1 MKPLMTLLVGALL
14 FGSAVGQADDGRGP
28 TPPTPPTAPTP
39 PTPPRPPRPPR
50 PPHVSGSGG
59 FNINIHD
66 GRVQIDGLE
75 TMVDAQIDAAL
86 QGIAH
91 DDNIPPQVRA
101 KVTARLEKVR
111 AKVKKRLAK
120 IDTTDPQRL
129 GEELGQLGEEI
140 GQEMEQFG
148 EEMDKFGADMD
159 KWGKQF
165 EKNWGKNF
173 KYQFHTNDND
183 DRDDDH
189 DDDRDDE
196 NDDEADHDIDMPAVR
211 DLGDL
216 KLKAPQR
223 DALRK
228 LRAESEAKVANAK
241 RELERA
247 EAQLQKA
254 LENVN
259 ASDADIARAI
269 DAVAQQEATI
279 RKARIL
285 TWVNAR
291 RMLDDSQRQKVEG
304 AARKGKT
311 R

>member
-1 MKPLMTLLVGALL
+1 MSLLVGALL
-14 FGSAVGQADDGRGP
+14 FGSAVGQADDGRYPPP
-28 TPPTPPTAPTP
+28 TPPTPPTMPTP
-39 PTPPRPPRPPR
+39 PAPRPPRPPR
-50 PPHVSGSGG
+50 PPHATGG
-59 FNINIHD
+59 LNVNIHD
-66 GRVQIDGLE
+66 GKVQIDGLE
-75 TMVDAQIDAAL
+75 SMVDAQIDGAL
-86 QGIAH
+86 QGIAG
-91 DDNIPPQVRA
+91 DNNIPPQVRA
-101 KVTARLEKVR
+101 KITARLEKVR

-120 IDTTDPQRL
+120 IDTSDPARL
-129 GEELGQLGEEI
+129 GEELGQLGEDI
-140 GQEMEQFG
+140 GQEMEEFG
-148 EEMDKFGADMD
+148 AEMDKFGADMD
-159 KWGKQF
+159 QWGKQF

-173 KYQFHTNDND
+173 KYQFQNNNDDD
-183 DRDDDH
+183 DRDDDR
-189 DDDRDDE
+189 DDDDD
-196 NDDEADHDIDMPAVR
+196 DDHDIDMPAVR

-228 LRAESEAKVANAK
+228 LRADSDAKVANAK

-254 LENVN
+254 IENVN

>member
-1 MKPLMTLLVGALL
+1 MKSLMSLLVGALL
-14 FGSAVGQADDGRGP
+14 FGSAVGQADDGRYP
-28 TPPTPPTAPTP
+28 PPPPPTPPTM

-50 PPHVSGSGG
+50 APHAGSGL
-59 FNINIHD
+59 NINIHD
-66 GRVQIDGLE
+66 GKVQIDGLE
-75 TMVDAQIDAAL
+75 SMVDAQINAAL

-101 KVTARLEKVR
+101 KITARLEKVR
-111 AKVKKRLAK
+111 AKVKKRIAK
-120 IDTTDPQRL
+120 IDTSDPQRL
-129 GEELGQLGEEI
+129 GEELSGLGEEI
-140 GQEMEQFG
+140 GEEMEEFG
-148 EEMDKFGADMD
+148 AEMDKFGADMD
-159 KWGKQF
+159 QWGKQF

-173 KYQFHTNDND
+173 KYQFQNNDDDDD
-183 DRDDDH
+183 DRDDD
-189 DDDRDDE
+189 DDD
-196 NDDEADHDIDMPAVR
+196 DHDIDMPAVR

-228 LRAESEAKVANAK
+228 LRADSDVKVANAK

>member
-1 MKPLMTLLVGALL
+1 MSLLVGALL
-14 FGSAVGQADDGRGP
+14 FGSAVGQADDGRYPPP
-28 TPPTPPTAPTP
+28 TPPTPPTMPTP
-39 PTPPRPPRPPR
+39 PAPRPPRPPR
-50 PPHVSGSGG
+50 PPHAAGG
-59 FNINIHD
+59 LNVNIHD
-66 GRVQIDGLE
+66 GKVEINGLE
-75 TMVDAQIDAAL
+75 GVVDTQINAAL
-86 QGIAH
+86 QGIAS
-91 DDNIPPQVRA
+91 DPNIPPQVRA
-101 KVTARLEKVR
+101 KVTAKLEKIR

-129 GEELGQLGEEI
+129 GEELSGLGDEI
-140 GQEMEQFG
+140 SQEMEQFG

-159 KWGKQF
+159 QWSKKF
-165 EKNWGKNF
+165 EKDWGKNF
-173 KYQFHTNDND
+173 KYQFNNNGSDDDD
-183 DRDDDH
+183 DRDDDNDN
-189 DDDRDDE
+189 DDD
-196 NDDEADHDIDMPAVR
+196 DHEIDIPAVR

-223 DALRK
+223 DALRR
-228 LRAESEAKVANAK
+228 LRAESDAKVANAK

-254 LENVN
+254 IENVN

-269 DAVAQQEATI
+269 DNVAQQEATI

-304 AARKGKT
+304 AARKG
-311 R
+311 RAR

>member
-1 MKPLMTLLVGALL
+1 MSLLVGALL
-14 FGSAVGQADDGRGP
+14 FGSAVGQADDGRYPPP
-28 TPPTPPTAPTP
+28 TPPTPPTM

-50 PPHVSGSGG
+50 APHAGG
-59 FNINIHD
+59 GLNIAIHD
-66 GRVQIDGLE
+66 GKVQIDGLE
-75 TMVDAQIDAAL
+75 SMVDAQINAAL

-101 KVTARLEKVR
+101 KITARLEKVR
-111 AKVKKRLAK
+111 AKVKKRIAK
-120 IDTTDPQRL
+120 IDTSDPQRL
-129 GEELGQLGEEI
+129 GEELSGLGEEI
-140 GQEMEQFG
+140 GQEMEEFG
-148 EEMDKFGADMD
+148 QEMDKFGADMD
-159 KWGKQF
+159 QWSKQF

-173 KYQFHTNDND
+173 KFKYDSDD
-183 DRDDDH
+183 DRDDDDDQDVDV
-189 DDDRDDE
+189 DDDD
-196 NDDEADHDIDMPAVR
+196 DHDIDMPAVR

-223 DALRK
+223 DALRR
-228 LRAESEAKVANAK
+228 LRAESDAKVANAK

-254 LENVN
+254 IENVN

-304 AARKGKT
+304 AARKGRT

>member
-1 MKPLMTLLVGALL
+1 M
-14 FGSAVGQADDGRGP
+14 
-28 TPPTPPTAPTP
+28 
-39 PTPPRPPRPPR
+39 
-50 PPHVSGSGG
+50 
-59 FNINIHD
+59 NIHD
-66 GRVQIDGLE
+66 GKVEISGLE
-75 TMVDAQIDAAL
+75 GVVDTQINAAL
-86 QGIAH
+86 QGISA
-91 DDNIPPQVRA
+91 DPNIPPQVRA
-101 KVTARLEKVR
+101 KVTAKLEKLR
-111 AKVKKRLAK
+111 SKVKRRIAK

-129 GEELGQLGEEI
+129 GEELGALGEEI

-159 KWGKQF
+159 QWSKKF
-165 EKNWGKNF
+165 EKDWGKNF
-173 KYQFHTNDND
+173 KYQFNNNGND
-183 DRDDDH
+183 DDDDH
-189 DDDRDDE
+189 DDDRDD
-196 NDDEADHDIDMPAVR
+196 DDDDDQDVDIHMPAVR

-223 DALRK
+223 DALRR
-228 LRAESEAKVANAK
+228 LRAESDAKVANAK

-254 LENVN
+254 IENVN

-269 DAVAQQEATI
+269 DNVAQQEATI

>member
-1 MKPLMTLLVGALL
+1 MKSLMSLLVGALL

-28 TPPTPPTAPTP
+28 TPPTPPTAPV
-39 PTPPRPPRPPR
+39 PPRPPRPPR
-50 PPHVSGSGG
+50 PPHAAGSG

-66 GRVQIDGLE
+66 GKVQIDGLE

-91 DDNIPPQVRA
+91 DDNIPPQIRA

-148 EEMDKFGADMD
+148 EEMDKFGADMEQFS
-159 KWGKQF
+159 KKF

-173 KYQFHTNDND
+173 KFKTYTDNDDND
-183 DRDDDH
+183 DRDDD
-189 DDDRDDE
+189 DDRDDE
-196 NDDEADHDIDMPAVR
+196 DQDDHDIDMPAVR

-279 RKARIL
+279 RKTRIL

>member
-1 MKPLMTLLVGALL
+1 MSLLVGALL
-14 FGSAVGQADDGRGP
+14 FGSAVGQADDGRYPPP
-28 TPPTPPTAPTP
+28 TPPTPPTM

-50 PPHVSGSGG
+50 ALHAGSGL
-59 FNINIHD
+59 NIAIHD
-66 GRVQIDGLE
+66 GKVQIDGLE

-91 DDNIPPQVRA
+91 DNNIPPQVRA
-101 KVTARLEKVR
+101 KITARLEKVR

-129 GEELGQLGEEI
+129 GEELGQLGEDI

-148 EEMDKFGADMD
+148 EEMDKFGGDMD
-159 KWGKQF
+159 QWSKQF

-173 KYQFHTNDND
+173 KFKLNDNRADDDNDRDDED
-183 DRDDDH
+183 DRDDDG
-189 DDDRDDE
+189 DDD
-196 NDDEADHDIDMPAVR
+196 DHDLDVPAVR

-228 LRAESEAKVANAK
+228 LRAESDAKVANAK
-241 RELERA
+241 RDLDRA

-254 LENVN
+254 IENVN